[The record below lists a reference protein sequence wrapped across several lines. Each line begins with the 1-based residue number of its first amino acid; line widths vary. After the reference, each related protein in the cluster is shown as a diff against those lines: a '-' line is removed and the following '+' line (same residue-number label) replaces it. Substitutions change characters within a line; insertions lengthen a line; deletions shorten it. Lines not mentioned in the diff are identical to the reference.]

1 MIIENSSRYIFL
13 DFEFNTVKKIQEI
26 VSVGIV
32 ECTKNFNIISTHHY
46 LVKLSM
52 TEKMDRYASSVNKIT
67 DDMLVDAMDFKTV
80 FLNLQDKLKLKES
93 DKIYTWG
100 IDDKK
105 AFDKCIEYHNLKEEL
120 YIMSN
125 IMTDIQKDISSKIKY
140 KGKLLSEILSLKA
153 VKEIYNIEGNVT
165 HNALDDSIDLMN
177 IFEKSLKNNI
187 NYKVVENIALKK
199 IEDKNKNEAMK
210 NTITDFSKK
219 YPNGI
224 TLNSLDT
231 FLFKKLN
238 SLITSKCLTFSN
250 SNIYDKTQDSFILKN
265 EENKE
270 LQIKKE
276 KVYKNIK
283 INFQTK
289 DNKIIIKFKSK
300 NQLHEFHLNSR
311 KNLGLSFAIIKRVEK
326 NKKKL

>member
-1 MIIENSSRYIFL
+1 MNTDNSSRYIFL

-32 ECTKNFNIISTHHY
+32 ECNKDFDIISTHHH

-52 TEKMDRYASSVNKIT
+52 TEKMDKYASSVNKIT
-67 DDMLVDAMDFKTV
+67 DEMLIDAKDFKTV

-105 AFDKCIEYHNLKEEL
+105 TFDKCIDYHNLKEEL
-120 YIMSN
+120 CIMSN

-140 KGKLLSEILSLKA
+140 KDKLLSEILSLKA
-153 VKEIYNIEGNVT
+153 VKEIYDIEGNVT
-165 HNALDDSIDLMN
+165 HNALEDSIDLMN
-177 IFEKSLKNNI
+177 IFKKSLKNNI
-187 NYKVVENIALKK
+187 NYKAVENIALKK
-199 IEDKNKNEAMK
+199 MEDKNKNEAMK
-210 NTITDFSKK
+210 NTIANFSKK

-238 SLITSKCLTFSN
+238 SLIASKCLTFSN
-250 SNIYDKTQDSFILKN
+250 SKICDKTQDSFTIKN

-276 KVYKNIK
+276 EVYKNIK

>member
-26 VSVGIV
+26 VSVGVV

-80 FLNLQDKLKLKES
+80 FLNLQNKLKLKES

-105 AFDKCIEYHNLKEEL
+105 TFDKCIEYHNLKEEL

-153 VKEIYNIEGNVT
+153 VKEIYNI
-165 HNALDDSIDLMN
+165 
-177 IFEKSLKNNI
+177 
-187 NYKVVENIALKK
+187 
-199 IEDKNKNEAMK
+199 
-210 NTITDFSKK
+210 
-219 YPNGI
+219 
-224 TLNSLDT
+224 
-231 FLFKKLN
+231 
-238 SLITSKCLTFSN
+238 
-250 SNIYDKTQDSFILKN
+250 
-265 EENKE
+265 
-270 LQIKKE
+270 
-276 KVYKNIK
+276 
-283 INFQTK
+283 
-289 DNKIIIKFKSK
+289 
-300 NQLHEFHLNSR
+300 
-311 KNLGLSFAIIKRVEK
+311 
-326 NKKKL
+326 